1 MRALVTGGAGFIGS
15 HLVDRLVDEGW
26 DVVVL
31 DNLSAG
37 KIENI
42 SRSKNRVE
50 MVVGDIRDKTTIEK
64 AMKDVQTVFHEAA
77 QVNVMRSVEDPFE
90 DLDINVHG
98 SLLLL
103 EESVKAEVEKVV
115 YASSGGAVYG
125 DPQIIPV
132 SEEFETNPLS
142 PYGASK
148 LMVEKYLK
156 CFYEVYDLDYVILR
170 YGNVFGPRQDPFGEA
185 GVISI
190 FLSQVLKGES
200 PVIFGDGFQTRD
212 FVFVEDVVEAN
223 MKALQYNS
231 FPRIFNI
238 GTGIETSVNEIFSTI
253 ISIAGAK
260 LPPKYSPERKGEV
273 KRIALD
279 ISRSF
284 EKLSWTPKTTLDEG
298 IKKTWEWMQKQPLNI

>member
-1 MRALVTGGAGFIGS
+1 MTGGAGFIGS
-15 HLVDRLVDEGW
+15 HLVDRLVGEGC

-37 KIENI
+37 NMGNI
-42 SRSKNRVE
+42 SQSKDRVE
-50 MVVGDIRDKTTIEK
+50 MVVGDIRDRSTVEK
-64 AMKDVQTVFHEAA
+64 VIDGVQVVFHEAA
-77 QVNVMRSVEDPFE
+77 QVNVRRSVEDPFE

-98 SLLLL
+98 SLVLL
-103 EESVKAEVEKVV
+103 EECVKAGVEKVV

-125 DPQIIPV
+125 DPPSIPA
-132 SEEFETNPLS
+132 SEECETNPVS

-148 LMVEKYLK
+148 LMVEKYLE
-156 CFYEVYDLDYVILR
+156 CYYEIYGLDYVVLR

-190 FLSQVLKGES
+190 FLSQVLKWES

-212 FVFVEDVVEAN
+212 FVFVGDVVEAN
-223 MKALQYNS
+223 MKALRYDS

-238 GTGIETSVNEIFSTI
+238 GSGVETSVNEIFSTVI
-253 ISIAGAK
+253 RITGVE
-260 LPPKYSPERKGEV
+260 LPPKYGPERKGEV
-273 KRIALD
+273 KRIVLD
-279 ISRSF
+279 ISRAF
-284 EKLSWTPKTTLDEG
+284 EKLGWAPKTSLDEG